1 MVIIISIEKERA
13 YKTFFGDLQKSYVKQ
28 GEGNLKLLIGSNFQK
43 ATRLR
48 DTMNQFG
55 NSSFLL
61 LTKTNCVLSKWCI
74 EFSRR
79 PAQVRT
85 RCRGSHHLCPHT
97 FGRSRSGEHHSS
109 SGAFRRQAKSYPG
122 VSRVQAEASYGRW
135 P

>member
-48 DTMNQFG
+48 DTMNQFS
-55 NSSFLL
+55 NSFFLL
-61 LTKTNCVLSKWCI
+61 LTKTICVLSKPCI
-74 EFSRR
+74 DFSHR

-85 RCRGSHHLCPHT
+85 RCRGSHPLCPHT
-97 FGRSRSGEHHSS
+97 FSRSHSGGHHSS
-109 SGAFRRQAKSYPG
+109 SGAFRRQVKSYPG
-122 VSRVQAEASYGRW
+122 VNRVQAEASYGQW